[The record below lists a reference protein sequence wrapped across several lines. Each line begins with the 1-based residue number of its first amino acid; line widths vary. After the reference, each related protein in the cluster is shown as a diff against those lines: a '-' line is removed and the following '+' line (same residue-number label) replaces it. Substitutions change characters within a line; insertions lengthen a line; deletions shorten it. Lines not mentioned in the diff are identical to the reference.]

1 MVRTICF
8 EALLPE
14 LTFPKAILVGFAVNC
29 PSWAPVPLPVRAMFK
44 VGFAGSLLVIA
55 RLPLTAPAVVGR
67 NVRVNVAVWPEL
79 IVLGV
84 VIPLTPNSAP
94 VNVSMEMVRSAPP
107 EFVIVRLHVP
117 CVPVPTLPK
126 STDELLG
133 EICARGFTPV
143 ALRFST
149 NGVLVA
155 SSTIETVPLTL
166 PMAVGCT
173 ETEAFVTCPEGR
185 ESGRAIEESVNCG
198 FDTLTLVM
206 VSVLLPGFVI
216 EKFCVD
222 CFPKPTLPKL
232 TAVGFSCKE
241 AG

>member
-1 MVRTICF
+1 
-8 EALLPE
+8 
-14 LTFPKAILVGFAVNC
+14 
-29 PSWAPVPLPVRAMFK
+29 
-44 VGFAGSLLVIA
+44 
-55 RLPLTAPAVVGR
+55 
-67 NVRVNVAVWPEL
+67 
-79 IVLGV
+79 
-84 VIPLTPNSAP
+84 
-94 VNVSMEMVRSAPP
+94 
-107 EFVIVRLHVP
+107 
-117 CVPVPTLPK
+117 
-126 STDELLG
+126 
-133 EICARGFTPV
+133 
-143 ALRFST
+143 
-149 NGVLVA
+149 
-155 SSTIETVPLTL
+155 
-166 PMAVGCT
+166 MAVGCT